1 MALARGV
8 VRFLFADGVEAGM
21 YRLFGHLGVAIAAVM
36 LAACGSDSSTG
47 TQNAS
52 TARGTLAISPP
63 LRVASVDAA
72 TFQAQISAQPSGA
85 QLLEI
90 TGAPTCGADFYYI
103 QFWTVGALGEVT
115 ESSGALMV
123 PTGAA
128 PACSGPRPI
137 VLYAHGTQFEKAF
150 NIADITNPTNSEG
163 AVIAATF
170 AAQGYIVVAPNYAG
184 YDTSTLGYHPFLN
197 ATQQS
202 GEMID
207 ALTAARTALPTTFA
221 ASTSDSGVLFLSGYS
236 EGGFVAMA
244 TQRAM
249 EGANIA
255 VTAAAPMSGP
265 YALEALFD
273 AIVTGDVNVGSTLF
287 TPLVTTSY
295 QRAYGNIYSATT
307 DFYSATYAT
316 GIDTLMPTTVTPYS
330 DLFVQ
335 GKLPKSAVFDSTTP
349 VVTVPGDPMLSGELT
364 ALLAVPSNP
373 ANPLTPLFAAGFG
386 NPYLINNSVR
396 VDYTL
401 DAAADP
407 DGTASGSASIAAT
420 APTYPLR
427 LALYTNDLR
436 NGSWA
441 PKSPTLLCGGENDP
455 TVFFSADTLT
465 MAAFW
470 SLLPLGVVTVLD
482 VDPATAPSGPF
493 AAIQAG
499 FQASQAQEYAFLQ
512 TAAGGGLSPA
522 DAKLQLIEEYH
533 GTSVPPF
540 CSIAARAFF
549 SQF

>member
-1 MALARGV
+1 
-8 VRFLFADGVEAGM
+8 M
-21 YRLFGHLGVAIAAVM
+21 YRFRASFGVAMAVAMAAM
-36 LAACGSDSSTG
+36 LAACGSDSPTAAAS
-47 TQNAS
+47 AS
-52 TARGTLAISPP
+52 TAHGTLAISPP
-63 LRVASVDAA
+63 LRIGSADAA
-72 TFQAQISAQPSGA
+72 TFQAQLSASTLGA
-85 QLLEI
+85 DLLQI
-90 TGAPTCGADFYYI
+90 VGAPTCGIDFYYI
-103 QFWTVGALGEVT
+103 RFWTTGAAGETT

-137 VLYAHGTQFEKAF
+137 LLYAHATQFEKAF
-150 NIADITNPTNSEG
+150 NIANPDAFTTTPENDG
-163 AVIAATF
+163 PVVAATF

-207 ALTAARTALPTTFA
+207 ALTAGRAALPTTFTP
-221 ASTSDSGVLFLSGYS
+221 STSDNGKLFITGYS

-244 TQRAM
+244 TQRAL
-249 EGANIA
+249 EAAGKT

-273 AIVTGDVNVGSTLF
+273 AVVTGDVNLGSTLF

-295 QRAYGNIYSATT
+295 QHAYGNIYSATT

-316 GIDTLMPTTVTPYS
+316 GIDTLLPTTVTPYTA
-330 DLFVQ
+330 LYQ
-335 GKLPKSAVFDSTTP
+335 QNLLPELAEFDSTTP
-349 VVTVPGDPMLSGELT
+349 VVTVPGDTMLSDELT

-386 NPYLINNSVR
+386 NPYLVNNSVR
-396 VDYTL
+396 VSYTL
-401 DAAADP
+401 DAAANP
-407 DGTASGSASIAAT
+407 DGTATGSASLAAV

-441 PKSPTLLCGGENDP
+441 PNSPTLMCGGENDP
-455 TVFFSADTLT
+455 TVFFSVDTGT

-470 SLLPLGVVTVLD
+470 SGLPAGLVNVLD
-482 VDPATAPSGPF
+482 VDPAARPSGPF
-493 AAIQAG
+493 APIQAA
-499 FQASQAQEYAFLQ
+499 FQASQAQELAQLQ
-512 TAAGGGLSPA
+512 TAAGGGLSLA
-522 DAKLQLIEEYH
+522 AAEQVVLQNY
-533 GTSVPPF
+533 GTSVIPF
-540 CSIAARAFF
+540 CSLAARTFF

>member
-1 MALARGV
+1 M
-8 VRFLFADGVEAGM
+8 
-21 YRLFGHLGVAIAAVM
+21 
-36 LAACGSDSSTG
+36 
-47 TQNAS
+47 
-52 TARGTLAISPP
+52 
-63 LRVASVDAA
+63 
-72 TFQAQISAQPSGA
+72 
-85 QLLEI
+85 
-90 TGAPTCGADFYYI
+90 
-103 QFWTVGALGEVT
+103 
-115 ESSGALMV
+115 
-123 PTGAA
+123 
-128 PACSGPRPI
+128 
-137 VLYAHGTQFEKAF
+137 
-150 NIADITNPTNSEG
+150 
-163 AVIAATF
+163 
-170 AAQGYIVVAPNYAG
+170 VAPNYAG

-197 ATQQS
+197 ATQES

-207 ALTAARTALPTTFA
+207 ALAAGRTALPTTFA
-221 ASTSDSGVLFLSGYS
+221 ASTSDSGVLFISGYS

-249 EGANIA
+249 EATNIK

-273 AIVTGDVNVGSTLF
+273 AIVTGNVNVGSTLF

-295 QRAYGNIYSATT
+295 QNAYGNIYSTPT

-316 GIDTLMPTTVTPYS
+316 GIATLMPTTVTPYT
-330 DLFVQ
+330 DLYEQ
-335 GKLPKSAVFDSTTP
+335 GKLPVTAVFDIITP
-349 VVTVPGDPMLSGELT
+349 VVTVPGNPVLSGELT

-401 DAAADP
+401 DAASDP
-407 DGTASGSASIAAT
+407 DGTATGSASIALK

-427 LALYTNDLR
+427 LDLYKNDMR

-441 PKSPTLLCGGENDP
+441 PSSPTLLCGGENDP
-455 TVFFSADTLT
+455 TVFFSVDTLT

-470 SLLPLGVVTVLD
+470 SLLPLGAVTVLD

-499 FQASQAQEYAFLQ
+499 FQASQAQKYAYLQ
-512 TAAGGGLSPA
+512 TAAGGGLSA
-522 DAKLQLIEEYH
+522 AAARLQLVEQYH